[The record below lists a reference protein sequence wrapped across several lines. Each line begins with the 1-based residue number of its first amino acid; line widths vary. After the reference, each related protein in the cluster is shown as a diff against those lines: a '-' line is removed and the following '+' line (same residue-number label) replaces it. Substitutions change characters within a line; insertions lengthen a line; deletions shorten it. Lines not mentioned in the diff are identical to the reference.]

1 MNTENIVITQA
12 RLASLVGAMGYPNPE
27 DDTPHRKWP
36 HGPGPVENSWLDYL
50 SRVAINPQPLPPGG
64 IFAAALAGAFV
75 ERANR
80 VSELGT
86 LFTDKQRSLG
96 SSFAAEFD
104 EASGWCGTMS
114 RWEMLQKILAWLRNH
129 RPTPPP
135 PPDPWWKQGLAEN
148 EIIIVGGRVAF
159 AATSFGDHAIR
170 ASMEKVGGN
179 LMQQG
184 VKAGQATS
192 NRQAI
197 PVAEQV

>member
-1 MNTENIVITQA
+1 
-12 RLASLVGAMGYPNPE
+12 MGYPNP
-27 DDTPHRKWP
+27 DDDRPIWKHP
-36 HGPGPVENSWLDYL
+36 HGPGPVAHTWLDYL
-50 SRVAINPQPLPPGG
+50 TRVALNPQPLPPGEV
-64 IFAAALAGAFV
+64 FASALAGAFV

-86 LFTDKQRSLG
+86 LLTDKQRSLG

-104 EASGWCGTMS
+104 DAGGWCGTMG
-114 RWEMLQKILAWLRNH
+114 RWELLQKILAWLRHHN
-129 RPTPPP
+129 PPP
-135 PPDPWWKQGLAEN
+135 PPPPEPWWTQGLTQN

-159 AATSFGDHAIR
+159 AAESFGDHTIR
-170 ASMEKVGGN
+170 SAMQKVGGS

-184 VKAGQATS
+184 LKAGQTTG